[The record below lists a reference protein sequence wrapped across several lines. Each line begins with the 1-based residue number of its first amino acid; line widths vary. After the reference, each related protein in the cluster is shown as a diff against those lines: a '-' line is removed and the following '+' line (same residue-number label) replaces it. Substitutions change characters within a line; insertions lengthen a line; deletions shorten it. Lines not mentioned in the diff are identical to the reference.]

1 MVWCGVVWC
10 NIFVIHDRIVATWK
24 WWRDFL
30 YYLWYMISSFLFSW
44 THYRI
49 HKLMYLVFFLF
60 SMDVKLFLRINL
72 IDWFIRTSMY
82 SYFRLIFYFFSFS
95 PTFYFFFSFFTTLP
109 IIFVFSLESCHLLLI
124 FFFFY
129 LTFIRTSFMLFVLF
143 FPYVFLVFYFIFIY
157 YLFLIYFL
165 LISYFFLIHFIF
177 NFNYYFFISY
187 LFHVYFFSIFNSE

>member
-1 MVWCGVVWC
+1 MVWCGVVRC

-95 PTFYFFFSFFTTLP
+95 PTFCFFFSFFTTLP

-124 FFFFY
+124 FFFFISLSSEQVSCY
-129 LTFIRTSFMLFVLF
+129 LS
-143 FPYVFLVFYFIFIY
+143 YFS
-157 YLFLIYFL
+157 LMYFL
-165 LISYFFLIHFIF
+165 
-177 NFNYYFFISY
+177 FFISY
-187 LFHVYFFSIFNSE
+187 LFIIYF